1 METIGCPVPSVEPKP
16 PLRFAGFIL
25 DLDACVLARES
36 GEIVALT
43 RSEFVLLRFLV
54 SRPGRVAS
62 RESLLDAIANRRFA
76 PFDRNVD
83 VVVGRL
89 RRKIE
94 FDPKRPSAHHHRA
107 GEGYRFDGLTLPWAP
122 EVKPADARADLQET
136 SDDPP
141 NIRAAPGPRARL
153 PYLLTAAGL
162 ALTLTL
168 AGLWGRSPANPP
180 APTPLPSVTVLPFAN
195 LTGDIKMDYLGPMLA
210 REAAAFLGACPG
222 LRVIAA
228 DAPAGEAA
236 RGAVEAP
243 RLAGARYVVQGGV
256 DRLADRLRVTATLFD
271 GANRTAVWS
280 QVFDSSGNDSVG
292 LREDVS
298 RFIYELSRR
307 ASRKN

>member
-1 METIGCPVPSVEPKP
+1 METTGYPVPPVEPRP

-25 DLDACVLARES
+25 DFDACVLAREL

-54 SRPGRVAS
+54 SRPNRVAS

-94 FDPKRPSAHHHRA
+94 PDPKRPHLIVTVP

-122 EVKPADARADLQET
+122 KVKPADARADLEET
-136 SDDPP
+136 SNDPP

-153 PYLLTAAGL
+153 PYLLTAAAL
-162 ALTLTL
+162 ALSLTL
-168 AGLWGRSPANPP
+168 AGLWRQWPANPP
-180 APTPLPSVTVLPFAN
+180 SPTPLPSVTVLPFAN
-195 LTGDIKMDYLGPMLA
+195 LTGDLKMDYLGPMLA
-210 REAAAFLGACPG
+210 REAATFLGAYPG

-228 DAPAGEAA
+228 DDPAGEAA
-236 RGAVEAP
+236 PSGVEVARGD
-243 RLAGARYVVQGGV
+243 GARYVVQGGV
-256 DRLADRLRVTATLFD
+256 DRLAGRLRVAATLFD
-271 GANRTAVWS
+271 RAN
-280 QVFDSSGNDSVG
+280 
-292 LREDVS
+292 
-298 RFIYELSRR
+298 
-307 ASRKN
+307 